1 MDEKYNFPT
10 PVIKTTRRRSSFF
23 GYDSALITSPTKGN
37 QKEIYEA
44 YFKKLQK
51 ESE

>member
-1 MDEKYNFPT
+1 MDANYNFPT
-10 PVIKTTRRRSSFF
+10 PVIKATTRRRSSFF
-23 GYDSALITSPTKGN
+23 GYDSVTASPTNVN
-37 QKEIYEA
+37 QKEIYKA

>member
-1 MDEKYNFPT
+1 MDQNYNFPT

-23 GYDSALITSPTKGN
+23 GYDSILITSPAYEN
-37 QKEIYEA
+37 QKVVYEQ